1 MRTVIITFTHEGMKV
16 AKKASKDVRMITGK
30 MQFLLP
36 LSAVLLR
43 TSSQYAT
50 GYYLYARLQ

>member
-1 MRTVIITFTHEGMKV
+1 MFIVNDWA
-16 AKKASKDVRMITGK
+16 AKYFQDILQNDVDGRAIG